1 MTLFVMRKLFFILI
15 FSLSLYVSSEET
27 ISRWMADYFKRI
39 HDHIGN
45 ENYDK
50 AQKELEMGDQN
61 YFRGGRTYEAAL
73 LYQLYGQFY
82 AVQSQYTDAIPWFE
96 KALATG
102 KMPRIGLQEVRFQLA
117 QTYFMIGKYENVIPL
132 LEEFIAVGEK
142 YKYPVS
148 ARVNLLM
155 SYSHGRL
162 DQYEPS
168 YYHIKIANKKADK
181 PQIDWIEYAFSLAM
195 KLENLEDA
203 EDLGTRLLYLEPNKK
218 KYWNQVSALYFA
230 KEFELDSLAALE
242 LGYENNTLDK
252 ESDYL
257 LLAKY
262 YLYQKSPL
270 KSIMVINDGIKKK
283 IIKENEVNLKLLS
296 SSYFYSRDLE
306 NGIKIL
312 VKAEKISDDPDLSFR
327 LGTYAFDNEQYK
339 LAISSFN
346 IAKKRGW
353 DDIPGRI
360 ELIKGISYFELEE
373 IDKAKENLILASSF
387 NDTKDTA
394 EGWLSY
400 IKQFEL

>member
-1 MTLFVMRKLFFILI
+1 MRKLFFITLLSTSFLI
-15 FSLSLYVSSEET
+15 SSEET
-27 ISRWMADYFKRI
+27 ISRWMSDYFKRI

-45 ENYDK
+45 ENYEK
-50 AQKELEMGDQN
+50 AQYELEMGNNN
-61 YFRGGRTYEAAL
+61 YFRNGRTYEAAL

-82 AVQSQYTDAIPWFE
+82 AVQSQYTNAVPWFE
-96 KALATG
+96 KALATE
-102 KMPRIGLQEVRFQLA
+102 KMPRIGAQEVRFQLA

-132 LEEFIAVGEK
+132 LDEFIRVGER

-162 DQYEPS
+162 EQYEPS
-168 YYHIKIANKKADK
+168 YFHIKQANNKSDK
-181 PQIDWIEYAFSLAM
+181 PQTDWIEYAFSLAM
-195 KLENLEDA
+195 KLENLDDA
-203 EDLGTRLLYLEPNKK
+203 EDLGTRLLFLEPNKK

-230 KEFELDSLAALE
+230 KEFEVDSLSALE
-242 LGYENNTLDK
+242 LAYENDTLNK

-270 KSIMVINDGIKKK
+270 KSVLVINDGIKKNL
-283 IIKENEVNLKLLS
+283 IKENEENLKLLS

-312 VKAEKISDDPDLSFR
+312 VKAEKISDDPELSFR
-327 LGTYAFDNEQYK
+327 LGTYAFDSEKYE
-339 LAISSFN
+339 LAISSFK
-346 IAKKRGW
+346 IAKDRGW
-353 DDIPGRI
+353 NDIPGRI
-360 ELIKGISYFELEE
+360 ELITGISYFELDKVEE
-373 IDKAKENLILASSF
+373 ARSNLILATNF
-387 NDTKDTA
+387 EDTKDTA

-400 IKQFEL
+400 INQF

>member
-1 MTLFVMRKLFFILI
+1 MRNLSLILI
-15 FSLSLYVSSEET
+15 FSLSLSVSSEET

-45 ENYDK
+45 ENYEK
-50 AQKELEMGDQN
+50 AQKELEMGDKN

-82 AVQSQYTDAIPWFE
+82 AVQSQYTNAIPWFE

-102 KMPRIGLQEVRFQLA
+102 KMPRIGQQEVRFQLA
-117 QTYFMIGKYENVIPL
+117 QTYFMIGNYENVIPL

-168 YYHIKIANKKADK
+168 YYHIQIANKKSDK

-252 ESDYL
+252 EADYL

-270 KSIMVINDGIKKK
+270 KSIMVLNDGIKKK
-283 IIKENEVNLKLLS
+283 TIKENEENLKLLS

-387 NDTKDTA
+387 DDTKDTA

>member
-1 MTLFVMRKLFFILI
+1 MRKLLFITL
-15 FSLSLYVSSEET
+15 LSTSFLTSSEET
-27 ISRWMADYFKRI
+27 ISRWMSDYFKRI

-45 ENYDK
+45 ENYEK
-50 AQKELEMGDQN
+50 AQYELEMGNNN

-82 AVQSQYTDAIPWFE
+82 AVQSQYTSAVPWFE
-96 KALATG
+96 KALATE
-102 KMPRIGLQEVRFQLA
+102 KMPRIGAQEVRFQLA
-117 QTYFMIGKYENVIPL
+117 QTYFMIGKYENVISL
-132 LEEFIAVGEK
+132 LDEFIRVGER

-162 DQYEPS
+162 EQYEPS
-168 YYHIKIANKKADK
+168 YFHIKQANNKSDK
-181 PQIDWIEYAFSLAM
+181 PQLDWIEYAFSLAM
-195 KLENLEDA
+195 KLENLNDA
-203 EDLGTRLLYLEPNKK
+203 EDLGTRLLFLEPNKK

-230 KEFELDSLAALE
+230 KEFELDSLSALE
-242 LGYENNTLDK
+242 LAYENDTLNK

-270 KSIMVINDGIKKK
+270 KSVMVINDGIKKK
-283 IIKENEVNLKLLS
+283 LIEENEENLKLLS
-296 SSYFYSRDLE
+296 SSYFYSRDLD

-312 VKAEKISDDPDLSFR
+312 VKAEKISDDPELSFR
-327 LGTYAFDNEQYK
+327 LGTYAFDSEKYE

-353 DDIPGRI
+353 NDIPGRI
-360 ELIKGISYFELEE
+360 ELITGISYFELDDVE
-373 IDKAKENLILASSF
+373 KARSNLLLATNF
-387 NDTKDTA
+387 DDTKDTA

-400 IKQFEL
+400 INQF

>member
-1 MTLFVMRKLFFILI
+1 MRKLFFITLLSTSFLI
-15 FSLSLYVSSEET
+15 SSEET
-27 ISRWMADYFKRI
+27 ISRWMSDYFKRI

-45 ENYDK
+45 ENYEK
-50 AQKELEMGDQN
+50 AQYELEMGNNN
-61 YFRGGRTYEAAL
+61 YFRNGRTYEAAL

-82 AVQSQYTDAIPWFE
+82 AVQSQYTNAVPWFE
-96 KALATG
+96 KALATE
-102 KMPRIGLQEVRFQLA
+102 KMPRIGAQEVRFQLA

-132 LEEFIAVGEK
+132 LDEFIRVGER

-162 DQYEPS
+162 EQYEPS
-168 YYHIKIANKKADK
+168 YFHIKQANNKSDK
-181 PQIDWIEYAFSLAM
+181 PQTDWIEYAFSLAM
-195 KLENLEDA
+195 KLENLDDA
-203 EDLGTRLLYLEPNKK
+203 EDLGTRLLFLEPNKK

-230 KEFELDSLAALE
+230 KEFEVDSLSALE
-242 LGYENNTLDK
+242 LAYENDTLNK

-270 KSIMVINDGIKKK
+270 KSVLVINDGIKKNL
-283 IIKENEVNLKLLS
+283 IKENEENLKLLS

-312 VKAEKISDDPDLSFR
+312 VKAEKISDDPELSFR
-327 LGTYAFDNEQYK
+327 LGTYAFDSEKYE
-339 LAISSFN
+339 LAISSFK
-346 IAKKRGW
+346 IAKDRGW
-353 DDIPGRI
+353 NDITGRI
-360 ELIKGISYFELEE
+360 ELITGISYFELDKVEE
-373 IDKAKENLILASSF
+373 ARSNLILATDF
-387 NDTKDTA
+387 EDTKDTA

-400 IKQFEL
+400 INQF

>member
-1 MTLFVMRKLFFILI
+1 MRKLLFITL
-15 FSLSLYVSSEET
+15 LSTSFLTSSEET
-27 ISRWMADYFKRI
+27 ISRWMSDYFKRI

-45 ENYDK
+45 ENYEK
-50 AQKELEMGDQN
+50 AQYELEMGNNN

-82 AVQSQYTDAIPWFE
+82 AVQSQYTSAVPWFE
-96 KALATG
+96 KALATE
-102 KMPRIGLQEVRFQLA
+102 KMPRIGAQEVRFQLA
-117 QTYFMIGKYENVIPL
+117 QTYFMIGKYENVISL
-132 LEEFIAVGEK
+132 LDEFIRVGER

-162 DQYEPS
+162 EQYEPS
-168 YYHIKIANKKADK
+168 YFHIKQANNKSDK
-181 PQIDWIEYAFSLAM
+181 PQLDWIEYAFSLAM
-195 KLENLEDA
+195 KLENLDDA
-203 EDLGTRLLYLEPNKK
+203 EDLGTRLLFLEPNKK

-230 KEFELDSLAALE
+230 KEFELDSLSALE
-242 LGYENNTLDK
+242 LAYENDTLNK

-270 KSIMVINDGIKKK
+270 KSVMVINDGIKKNL
-283 IIKENEVNLKLLS
+283 IEENEENLKLLS
-296 SSYFYSRDLE
+296 SSYFYSRDLD

-312 VKAEKISDDPDLSFR
+312 VKAEKISDDPELSFR
-327 LGTYAFDNEQYK
+327 LGTYAFDSEKYE

-353 DDIPGRI
+353 NDIPGRI
-360 ELIKGISYFELEE
+360 ELITGISYFELDNVE
-373 IDKAKENLILASSF
+373 KARSNLLLATNF
-387 NDTKDTA
+387 DDTKDTA

-400 IKQFEL
+400 INQF

>member
-1 MTLFVMRKLFFILI
+1 MRKLLFITL
-15 FSLSLYVSSEET
+15 LSTSFLTSSEET
-27 ISRWMADYFKRI
+27 ISRWMSDYFKRI

-45 ENYDK
+45 ENYEK
-50 AQKELEMGDQN
+50 AQYELEMGNNN

-82 AVQSQYTDAIPWFE
+82 AVQSQYTSAVPWFE
-96 KALATG
+96 KALATE
-102 KMPRIGLQEVRFQLA
+102 KMPRIGAQEVRFQLA
-117 QTYFMIGKYENVIPL
+117 QTYFMIGKYENVISL
-132 LEEFIAVGEK
+132 LDDFIRVGER

-162 DQYEPS
+162 EQYEPS
-168 YYHIKIANKKADK
+168 YFHIKQANNKSDK
-181 PQIDWIEYAFSLAM
+181 PQLDWIEYAFSLAM
-195 KLENLEDA
+195 KLENLDDA
-203 EDLGTRLLYLEPNKK
+203 EDLGTRLLFLEPNKK

-230 KEFELDSLAALE
+230 KEFELDSLSALE
-242 LGYENNTLDK
+242 LAYENDTLNK

-270 KSIMVINDGIKKK
+270 KSVMVINDGIKKK
-283 IIKENEVNLKLLS
+283 LIEENEENLKLLS
-296 SSYFYSRDLE
+296 SSYFYSRDLD

-312 VKAEKISDDPDLSFR
+312 VKAEKISDDPELSFR
-327 LGTYAFDNEQYK
+327 LGTYAFDSEKYE

-353 DDIPGRI
+353 NDIPGRI
-360 ELIKGISYFELEE
+360 ELITGISYFELDDVE
-373 IDKAKENLILASSF
+373 KARSNLLLATNF
-387 NDTKDTA
+387 DDTKDTA

-400 IKQFEL
+400 INQF

>member
-1 MTLFVMRKLFFILI
+1 MRKLFFITLLSSSFLI
-15 FSLSLYVSSEET
+15 SSEET
-27 ISRWMADYFKRI
+27 ISRWMSDYFKRI

-45 ENYDK
+45 ENYEK
-50 AQKELEMGDQN
+50 AQYELEMGNNN
-61 YFRGGRTYEAAL
+61 YFRNGRTYEAAL

-82 AVQSQYTDAIPWFE
+82 AVQSQYTNAVPWFE
-96 KALATG
+96 KALATE
-102 KMPRIGLQEVRFQLA
+102 KMPRIGAQEVRFQLA

-132 LEEFIAVGEK
+132 LDEFIRVGER

-162 DQYEPS
+162 EQYEPS
-168 YYHIKIANKKADK
+168 YFHIKQANNKSDK
-181 PQIDWIEYAFSLAM
+181 PQTDWIEYAFSLAM
-195 KLENLEDA
+195 KLENLDDA
-203 EDLGTRLLYLEPNKK
+203 EDLGTRLLFLEPNKK

-230 KEFELDSLAALE
+230 KEFEVDSLSALE
-242 LGYENNTLDK
+242 LAYENDTLNK

-270 KSIMVINDGIKKK
+270 KSVLVINDGIKKNL
-283 IIKENEVNLKLLS
+283 IKENEENLKLLS

-312 VKAEKISDDPDLSFR
+312 VKAEKISDDPELSFR
-327 LGTYAFDNEQYK
+327 LGTYAFDSEKYE
-339 LAISSFN
+339 LAISSFK
-346 IAKKRGW
+346 IAKDRGW
-353 DDIPGRI
+353 NDIPGRI
-360 ELIKGISYFELEE
+360 ELITGISYFELDKVEE
-373 IDKAKENLILASSF
+373 ARSNLILATNF
-387 NDTKDTA
+387 EDTKDTA

-400 IKQFEL
+400 INQF

>member
-1 MTLFVMRKLFFILI
+1 MRNLSLILI
-15 FSLSLYVSSEET
+15 FSLSLSVSSEET

-45 ENYDK
+45 ENYEK
-50 AQKELEMGDQN
+50 AQNELEMGDKN

-82 AVQSQYTDAIPWFE
+82 AVQSQYTNAIPWFE

-102 KMPRIGLQEVRFQLA
+102 KMPRIGQQEVRFQLA
-117 QTYFMIGKYENVIPL
+117 QTYFMIGNYENVIPL

-168 YYHIKIANKKADK
+168 YYHIQIANKKADK

-252 ESDYL
+252 EADYL

-283 IIKENEVNLKLLS
+283 IIKENEENLKLLS

-373 IDKAKENLILASSF
+373 IDKAKENLVLASSF
-387 NDTKDTA
+387 DDTKDTA

>member
-1 MTLFVMRKLFFILI
+1 MRNLLFILV
-15 FSLSLYVSSEET
+15 FSLSLSVPSEET

-45 ENYDK
+45 ENYEK
-50 AQKELEMGDQN
+50 AQNELEMGDKN

-82 AVQSQYTDAIPWFE
+82 AVQSQYTNAIPWFE

-102 KMPRIGLQEVRFQLA
+102 KMPRIGQQEVRFQLA
-117 QTYFMIGKYENVIPL
+117 QTYFMIGNYENVIPL

-168 YYHIKIANKKADK
+168 YYHIQIANKKSDK

-252 ESDYL
+252 EADYL

-283 IIKENEVNLKLLS
+283 IIKENEENLKLLS

-373 IDKAKENLILASSF
+373 IDKAKENLVLASSF
-387 NDTKDTA
+387 DDTKDTA

>member
-1 MTLFVMRKLFFILI
+1 MRKLLFITL
-15 FSLSLYVSSEET
+15 LSTSFLTSSEET
-27 ISRWMADYFKRI
+27 ISRWMSDYFKRI

-45 ENYDK
+45 ENYEK
-50 AQKELEMGDQN
+50 AQYELEMGNNN

-82 AVQSQYTDAIPWFE
+82 AVQSQYTSAVPWFE
-96 KALATG
+96 KALATE
-102 KMPRIGLQEVRFQLA
+102 KMPRIGAQEVRFQLA
-117 QTYFMIGKYENVIPL
+117 QTYFMIGKYENVISL
-132 LEEFIAVGEK
+132 LDEFIRVGER

-162 DQYEPS
+162 EQYEPS
-168 YYHIKIANKKADK
+168 YFHIKQANNKSDK
-181 PQIDWIEYAFSLAM
+181 PQLDWIEYAFSLAM
-195 KLENLEDA
+195 KLENLDDA
-203 EDLGTRLLYLEPNKK
+203 EDLGTRLLFLEPNKK

-230 KEFELDSLAALE
+230 KEFELDSLSALE
-242 LGYENNTLDK
+242 LAYENDTLNK

-270 KSIMVINDGIKKK
+270 KSVMVINDGIKKK
-283 IIKENEVNLKLLS
+283 LIEENEENLKLLS
-296 SSYFYSRDLE
+296 SSYFYSRDLD

-312 VKAEKISDDPDLSFR
+312 VKAEKISDDPELSFR
-327 LGTYAFDNEQYK
+327 LGTYAFDSEKYE

-353 DDIPGRI
+353 NDIPGRI
-360 ELIKGISYFELEE
+360 ELITGISYFELDDVE
-373 IDKAKENLILASSF
+373 KARSNLLLATNF
-387 NDTKDTA
+387 DDTKDTA

-400 IKQFEL
+400 INQF

>member
-1 MTLFVMRKLFFILI
+1 MRNLLFILI
-15 FSLSLYVSSEET
+15 LSLSLSVSSEET

-45 ENYDK
+45 ENYEK
-50 AQKELEMGDQN
+50 AQNELEMGDKN

-82 AVQSQYTDAIPWFE
+82 AVQSQYTNAIPWFE

-102 KMPRIGLQEVRFQLA
+102 KMPRIGQQEVRFQLA
-117 QTYFMIGKYENVIPL
+117 QTYFMIGNYENVIPL

-168 YYHIKIANKKADK
+168 YYHIQIANKKADK

-252 ESDYL
+252 EADYL

-283 IIKENEVNLKLLS
+283 TIKENEENLKLLS

-373 IDKAKENLILASSF
+373 IDKAKENLILATSF
-387 NDTKDTA
+387 DDTKDTA

>member
-1 MTLFVMRKLFFILI
+1 MRNLSLILI
-15 FSLSLYVSSEET
+15 FSLSLSVSSEET

-45 ENYDK
+45 ENYEK
-50 AQKELEMGDQN
+50 AQNELEMGDKN

-82 AVQSQYTDAIPWFE
+82 AVQSQYTNAIPWFE

-102 KMPRIGLQEVRFQLA
+102 KMPRIGQQEVRFQLA
-117 QTYFMIGKYENVIPL
+117 QTYFMIGNYENVIPL

-168 YYHIKIANKKADK
+168 YYHIQIANKKSDK

-252 ESDYL
+252 EADYL

-283 IIKENEVNLKLLS
+283 IIKENEENLKLLS

-373 IDKAKENLILASSF
+373 IDKAKENLVLASSF
-387 NDTKDTA
+387 DDTKDTA